1 MTGMNFF
8 SGSSLP
14 GIIMHIGHNPSRT
27 TAVSIEAVE
36 FDHCVFGGGEDR
48 VPNPALSGGGRIA
61 GVKLGVRAIT
71 QACHSLCELLL
82 CLRSPRHQRLFGT
95 AACLAPSDS
104 SAVVIVL

>member
-27 TAVSIEAVE
+27 TAVSIEDVE
-36 FDHCVFGGGEDR
+36 FEHCVFGGGEYR

-71 QACHSLCELLL
+71 QACHSPCALLVLCF
-82 CLRSPRHQRLFGT
+82 RSSRHQRGLFGIIRLFS
-95 AACLAPSDS
+95 CDDS
-104 SAVVIVL
+104 AT

>member
-27 TAVSIEAVE
+27 TAVSIEDVE
-36 FDHCVFGGGEDR
+36 FEHCVFGGGEYR

-71 QACHSLCELLL
+71 SLPQSLRYSYVARMIAFLATPSMLLL
-82 CLRSPRHQRLFGT
+82 
-95 AACLAPSDS
+95 
-104 SAVVIVL
+104 

>member
-27 TAVSIEAVE
+27 TAVSIEDVE
-36 FDHCVFGGGEDR
+36 FEHCVFGGGEYR
-48 VPNPALSGGGRIA
+48 VPSPALSGGGRIA

-71 QACHSLCELLL
+71 TSLPQSLRTLMLSFLAPPARLVWHRPTLLL
-82 CLRSPRHQRLFGT
+82 W
-95 AACLAPSDS
+95 
-104 SAVVIVL
+104 